1 MIPFSV
7 FAYLPAMNQ
16 ENILHLIRE
25 FIWWIIT
32 GMIAYAILYPVTSKI
47 DYTYL
52 QINVV
57 FIAVTFTYFRWSI
70 SFKSLPFL
78 RPTWIR
84 FLIFTLNFV
93 LFFYLMQYEQKFI
106 LKLDN
111 FYTEDLGFPKVI
123 LYDDL
128 KRDLFSYLS
137 KEILLFGTGSLA
149 MIAAFQL
156 RLIVSYFQYYQHQ
169 ASRMLED

>member
-1 MIPFSV
+1 MILFSV

-16 ENILHLIRE
+16 ENILHFIRE
-25 FIWWIIT
+25 FIWWVLT
-32 GMIAYAILYPVTSKI
+32 GMVAFAILYPVTTKI

-52 QINVV
+52 NINVV
-57 FIAVTFTYFRWSI
+57 FIVVTLTYFRWSI

-78 RPTWIR
+78 HPNWVR
-84 FLIFTLNFV
+84 FLIFTLNIV
-93 LFFYLMQYEQKFI
+93 LFFYLMQHEQKFI

-111 FYTEDLGFPKVI
+111 FYTEDLGFPKII

-137 KEILLFGTGSLA
+137 KEILLFGTGSLV
-149 MIAAFQL
+149 MIIAFQM
-156 RLIVSYFQYYQHQ
+156 RLIVSYFQYYRHE